1 MAIEFITKN
10 LRFMETKL
18 RQFEQV
24 KDVLEYGRL
33 LHQEI
38 KALCERI
45 EDTEQSAR
53 LKLLLAY
60 LKRHE
65 DELSQTLKR
74 FSEEAKQKILDC
86 WLPYPPDPK
95 IREKLREVVIHPN
108 MSVEE
113 VARIVLQFEDALIE
127 LYRES
132 LNEIDD
138 PDVQQVLANLIQLE
152 DAEKRRL
159 VMNLARFQEI

>member
-1 MAIEFITKN
+1 
-10 LRFMETKL
+10 METKL

-24 KDVLEYGRL
+24 RDVLEYGKL

-38 KALCERI
+38 KALAEKM
-45 EDTEQSAR
+45 ENVEQSAR
-53 LKLLLAY
+53 LKLLLEY
-60 LKRHE
+60 LRRHE
-65 DELSQTLKR
+65 DELSRGLER
-74 FSEEAKQKILDC
+74 FSEQTRQRILDI

-95 IREKLREVVIHPN
+95 ILEKLRAVTIHPN

-113 VARIVLQFEDALIE
+113 VAQIVLKFEDALIE

-138 PDVQQVLANLIQLE
+138 PEVQEVLANLIQLE
-152 DAEKRRL
+152 DAERRRFA
-159 VMNLARFQEI
+159 MNLARFQEI

>member
-1 MAIEFITKN
+1 
-10 LRFMETKL
+10 METKL

-24 KDVLEYGRL
+24 RDVLEYGKL

-38 KALCERI
+38 KALAERI
-45 EDTEQSAR
+45 EDVEQSTR
-53 LKLLLAY
+53 LKLLLEY
-60 LKRHE
+60 LTRHE
-65 DELSQTLKR
+65 DDLSRALER
-74 FSEEAKQKILDC
+74 FSQETKQRILDI

-95 IREKLREVVIHPN
+95 IVKKLREITIHPN

-127 LYRES
+127 LYKES

-138 PDVQQVLANLIQLE
+138 PDVQEILANLIQLE
-152 DAEKRRL
+152 DAEKRRFA
-159 VMNLARFQEI
+159 MNLARFQEI

>member
-1 MAIEFITKN
+1 
-10 LRFMETKL
+10 METKL

-24 KDVLEYGRL
+24 RDVLEYGKL

-38 KALCERI
+38 KALAERI
-45 EDTEQSAR
+45 EDVEQSTR
-53 LKLLLAY
+53 LKLLLEY

-65 DELSQTLKR
+65 DELSRALER
-74 FSEEAKQKILDC
+74 FSKQTKQRILDI

-95 IREKLREVVIHPN
+95 IVQKLHEITIHPN

-113 VARIVLQFEDALIE
+113 VARLVLQFEDALIE
-127 LYRES
+127 LYKES

-138 PDVQQVLANLIQLE
+138 PDVQEILTNLIQLE
-152 DAEKRRL
+152 DAEKRRFA
-159 VMNLARFQEI
+159 MNLARFQEI

>member
-1 MAIEFITKN
+1 
-10 LRFMETKL
+10 METKL

-24 KDVLEYGRL
+24 KDVLEYGKL

-38 KALCERI
+38 KTLAERM
-45 EDTEQSAR
+45 EDVEQSAR
-53 LKLLLAY
+53 LKLLLEY

-65 DELSQTLKR
+65 DELSRALAR
-74 FSEEAKQKILDC
+74 FSEQTKQRILDI

-95 IREKLREVVIHPN
+95 ILEKLRAITIHPN

-113 VARIVLQFEDALIE
+113 VAKIVLTFEDALIE

-138 PDVQQVLANLIQLE
+138 PEVQEMLANLVQLE
-152 DAEKRRL
+152 DAEKRRFA
-159 VMNLARFQEI
+159 MNLARFQEI

>member
-1 MAIEFITKN
+1 
-10 LRFMETKL
+10 METKL

-24 KDVLEYGRL
+24 KDVLEYGKL

-38 KALCERI
+38 KTLAERM
-45 EDTEQSAR
+45 EDVEQSAR
-53 LKLLLAY
+53 LKLLLEY

-65 DELSQTLKR
+65 DELSRALAR
-74 FSEEAKQKILDC
+74 FSEQTKQRILDI

-95 IREKLREVVIHPN
+95 ILEKLRVITIHPN

-113 VARIVLQFEDALIE
+113 VAKIVLTFEDALIE

-138 PDVQQVLANLIQLE
+138 PEVQEMLANLVQLE
-152 DAEKRRL
+152 DAEKRRFA
-159 VMNLARFQEI
+159 MNLARFQEI

>member
-1 MAIEFITKN
+1 
-10 LRFMETKL
+10 METKL

-24 KDVLEYGRL
+24 KDVLEYGKL

-38 KALCERI
+38 KALAERM
-45 EDTEQSAR
+45 EDVEQSAR
-53 LKLLLAY
+53 LKLLLEY

-65 DELSQTLKR
+65 DELSRALAR
-74 FSEEAKQKILDC
+74 FSEQTKQRILDI

-95 IREKLREVVIHPN
+95 ILEKLRAITIHPN

-113 VARIVLQFEDALIE
+113 VAKIVLTFEDALIE

-138 PDVQQVLANLIQLE
+138 SEVQEMLANLVQLE
-152 DAEKRRL
+152 DAEKRRFA
-159 VMNLARFQEI
+159 MNLARFQEI

>member
-1 MAIEFITKN
+1 
-10 LRFMETKL
+10 METKL

-24 KDVLEYGRL
+24 KDVLEYGKL

-38 KALCERI
+38 KVLAERM
-45 EDTEQSAR
+45 EDVEQSVR
-53 LKLLLAY
+53 LKLLLEY

-65 DELSQTLKR
+65 DELSRALAR
-74 FSEEAKQKILDC
+74 FSEQTKQRILDI

-95 IREKLREVVIHPN
+95 ILEKLRAITIHPN

-113 VARIVLQFEDALIE
+113 VAKIVLTFEDALIE

-138 PDVQQVLANLIQLE
+138 PEVQEMLANLVQLE
-152 DAEKRRL
+152 DAEKRRFA
-159 VMNLARFQEI
+159 MNLARFQEI